1 MVLSSRSAN
10 HHANREEGPMAAL
23 WWNSHERNSIDLAA
37 SGILLSV
44 GWRDGA
50 PIIPALQ
57 TLIAQN
63 MTGHLGFSDVHTNAS
78 EVAGGK
84 LDVWAS
90 IAYFE
95 CPLATTDQLEV
106 VMTAGDAGEDAKNV
120 NDELVF
126 MLSSIFSD

>member
-1 MVLSSRSAN
+1 
-10 HHANREEGPMAAL
+10 MAAL
-23 WWNSHERNSIDLAA
+23 WWNSHERNSMNLAA

-44 GWRDGA
+44 GWSDGE

-63 MTGHLGFSDVHTNAS
+63 MTEHLGFSNVHTNAL

-90 IAYFE
+90 VAYFE

-106 VMTAGDAGEDAKNV
+106 VMTAGDSGDDAHAV

-126 MLSSIFSD
+126 MISEIFG